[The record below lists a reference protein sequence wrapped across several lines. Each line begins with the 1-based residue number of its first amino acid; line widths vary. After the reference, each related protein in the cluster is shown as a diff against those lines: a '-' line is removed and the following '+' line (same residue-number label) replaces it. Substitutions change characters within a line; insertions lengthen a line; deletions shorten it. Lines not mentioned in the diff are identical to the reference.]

1 MNERLRSSSAP
12 LKIGMLL
19 SLLTIVFGFSM
30 GVMFAEFEDAVRD
43 SLTAEAQAVVETT
56 YGGDAD
62 AVAASIRGSLT
73 YFLRAH
79 IHANGLG
86 FGTALLIT
94 FLVGFFA
101 TGKIRDYS
109 ALLLGIGALGYS
121 SYWAITAKLGP
132 ALGGVSHA
140 KEVTGWY
147 GLTTSALYFIGLAG
161 VIYLFV
167 ETAFGKKGASAE

>member
-43 SLTAEAQAVVETT
+43 SLTADAQAVLDLD
-56 YGGDAD
+56 YGGDTE
-62 AVAASIRGSLT
+62 AVAASVRGSLT

-94 FLVGFFA
+94 FLVGFFG

-109 ALLLGIGALGYS
+109 ALLLGIGALGYAT
-121 SYWAITAKLGP
+121 YWAITAKLGP
-132 ALGGVSHA
+132 GWGGVSHA

-147 GLTTSALYFIGLAG
+147 GMTTSALYFIGLVG

-167 ETAFGKKGASAE
+167 QTAFGKKGAAVE